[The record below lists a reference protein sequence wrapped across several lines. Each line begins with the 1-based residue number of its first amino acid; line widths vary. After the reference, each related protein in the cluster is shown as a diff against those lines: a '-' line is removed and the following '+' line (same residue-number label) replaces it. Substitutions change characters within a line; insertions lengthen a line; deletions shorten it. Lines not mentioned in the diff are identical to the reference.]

1 MVHIMTQRSYNE
13 IEGQSEAIPTETAM
27 SDLAERR
34 KEMMTSLMRDSIYAA
49 AVEILTNQGVD
60 GLTMDRVAETA
71 GVAKGSL
78 YNYFASKSD
87 LINFIYGKTMEPT
100 TLIFDEAMANHGSA
114 SEKLEGI
121 LRRWFEYFAT
131 NRGIFDFL
139 FNNSRISDVAEEYKQ
154 SCRTKGIADLTVIFE
169 QGIAEGVFRPV
180 NALRAAEVL
189 LGAVI
194 VSTEQQLSTNEHRPA
209 EEWVN
214 TLMDLLLNGLKP

>member
-1 MVHIMTQRSYNE
+1 
-13 IEGQSEAIPTETAM
+13 M

-34 KEMMTSLMRDSIYAA
+34 KEMMNSLMRDSVYAA

-78 YNYFASKSD
+78 YNYFASKRD

-139 FNNSRISDVAEEYKQ
+139 FKNSRISDVAEEYKQ

-169 QGIAEGVFRPV
+169 QGIAEGTFRPV

-194 VSTEQQLSTNEHRPA
+194 VSTEQQLSTDEHRPA
-209 EEWVN
+209 EEWTN
-214 TLMDLLLNGLKP
+214 TLLDLLLNGLKP